1 MSSCLNF
8 INPQLFKFQSEYTE
22 LQGRNTIQRSDDSV
36 LRQGPSHKLPT
47 LLNVPS
53 APCVIRLHGCSVA
66 SYSKPSSKCASYTQ
80 QTAYL
85 SVLPPALSL
94 IVYRSSSF
102 SQKTKI
108 LSILERRDAVSGED
122 GCQLVADILT
132 R

>member
-66 SYSKPSSKCASYTQ
+66 SYSKPSSKCASYTR

-94 IVYRSSSF
+94 IVYRSSS

-108 LSILERRDAVSGED
+108 LSILERRDAVSRED
-122 GCQLVADILT
+122 VCQLLAEILT
-132 R
+132 Q